1 MMIPYLINLVEQW
14 VVMFYLTYYVCGWDV
29 TEPISYLISL
39 GLEVVG
45 IYYFL
50 RYSRGFE
57 QRSIFQR
64 ALNKYKPQ
72 LFWKKSAHPDCELTF
87 LNHRINYLNQKLLYA
102 KSL

>member
-1 MMIPYLINLVEQW
+1 VQW
-14 VVMFYLTYYVCGWDV
+14 VVLFYLTYYVCGWDV
-29 TEPISYLISL
+29 TEPIMPIGYLISL
-39 GLEVVG
+39 ALETVG

-50 RYSRGFE
+50 RYSSGFE
-57 QRSIFQR
+57 QRSIFQI

-87 LNHRINYLNQKLLYA
+87 LNHRINYLNQKLLYS